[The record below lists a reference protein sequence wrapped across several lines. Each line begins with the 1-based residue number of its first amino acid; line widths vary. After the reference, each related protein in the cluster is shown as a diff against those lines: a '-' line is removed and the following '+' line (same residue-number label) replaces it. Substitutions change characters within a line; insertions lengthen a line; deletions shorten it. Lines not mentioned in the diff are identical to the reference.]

1 MSKQLSPSAAE
12 GMEATPAQLRR
23 WSRRAFTTWA
33 AAGFAGLAGWGWL
46 RSRSLEGGVLWPLR
60 LTHRFNE
67 VVGRGLFSQDRL
79 ATEFPRDQAGEPTV
93 NGEIGRPERGAT
105 PAPIRVEQVGHL
117 PRTFSV
123 AEVFADL
130 PRVEMTTEFKC
141 VEGWS
146 RVVNW
151 GGVRFADFVAKL
163 GTGADRH
170 EYVSLETANGNYYV
184 GLDVPSALQP
194 QTLLCDQMNGEPLT
208 YEHGAPLRLVV
219 VVKYGIKNIKWLS
232 RIRFLD
238 ERPPDYWGDRGYDWY
253 SGL

>member
-1 MSKQLSPSAAE
+1 MSTQPSPDGE
-12 GMEATPAQLRR
+12 GIEATPAQLRR

-33 AAGFAGLAGWGWL
+33 AAGLAGLGGWSWL
-46 RSRSLEGGVLWPLR
+46 RSRSTDGGLPWPLR
-60 LTHRFNE
+60 AAHRFNE

-79 ATEFPRDQAGEPTV
+79 APEFPRDRAGEPRV
-93 NGEIGRPERGAT
+93 NGHIGSPEPGAA

-117 PRTFSV
+117 PRTFTV
-123 AEVFADL
+123 AEALADL

-163 GTGADRH
+163 ATGADRH
-170 EYVSLETANGNYYV
+170 EYVSLETANGGYYV
-184 GLDVPSALQP
+184 GLDMPSALQP
-194 QTLLCDQMNGEPLT
+194 QTLLCDQMNGEPLP

-232 RIRFLD
+232 RIQFMD
-238 ERPPDYWGDRGYDWY
+238 KRPADYWADRGYDWY